1 VVIDRVLAELIAE
14 QARREAP
21 DECCGML
28 GLDGD
33 TVTRVFPI
41 ENSEASPVVFKL
53 HPIQQ
58 LNATE
63 EIEDN
68 GWRIGIYHSH
78 THSPARPS
86 ATDKLHANNFGQF
99 YADVTHVIVSLAN
112 PDRPDVRAYRIDGD
126 DVTEEP
132 VRIV

>member
-1 VVIDRVLAELIAE
+1 VVIDRALADQIVD

-28 GLDGD
+28 GLDGE
-33 TVTRVFPI
+33 TVARVFAI
-41 ENSEASPVVFKL
+41 ENVEASPVFFKL

-86 ATDKLHANNFGQF
+86 ATDRLHANNFGQF
-99 YADVTHVIVSLAN
+99 YADVTHVIVSLAD
-112 PDRPDVRAYRIDGD
+112 PDRPDFRAYRIDGE
-126 DVTEEP
+126 DVTEESMQ
-132 VRIV
+132 IV